1 MAPLRGPDPEI
12 LFYITKASA
21 LGMVHIKYEA
31 GILNGFGDIRIQKT
45 LTKTFNICVTGADAY
60 ADADAD
66 TNRRLSTIL
75 VSSKIGQSLPFLYI
89 PLDNLYKAI

>member
-1 MAPLRGPDPEI
+1 
-12 LFYITKASA
+12 
-21 LGMVHIKYEA
+21 MVHIKYEA
-31 GILNGFGDIRIQKT
+31 GILNSFGDIRIQKT

-75 VSSKIGQSLPFLYI
+75 VPSKIGQSLPFLYI
-89 PLDNLYKAI
+89 PLDNLYKAIWWILRKSIEAYESYWTTKWKI